1 MAGGREPTWTVV
13 AVVAQEALRVGQ
25 LPRGG
30 DLGAAQ
36 HQRLLVEHAGMHED
50 EHEDRGQ
57 AVGLG
62 RHPQRVVLGQG
73 GGGVQRESADGVLP
87 GGGGQRRG
95 VDVWQLG
102 SRLADLVDQVSCGG
116 RVTSD

>member
-1 MAGGREPTWTVV
+1 MPRGTIKPTWTVV

-36 HQRLLVEHAGMHED
+36 HQRLLVEHAGVHEN

-62 RHPQRVVLGQG
+62 RHPQRVVLGRG
-73 GGGVQRESADGVLP
+73 GGGLQREPAAGFLP
-87 GGGGQRRG
+87 GGGGRRGG
-95 VDVWQLG
+95 VDVRQLR
-102 SRLADLVDQVSCGG
+102 SRLADLVDQVSCRG
-116 RVTSD
+116 RVA